1 MNAGGPAIVLVLA
14 AAAGL
19 VLLPGAPGSAE
30 LPAAPDSAEQ
40 AELIAPPPGAIE
52 SDNFVRSPDSV
63 ANPVPETGLLERV
76 YPQLTEQRRRLP
88 AFFADTQLQLHF
100 RSFYFNRENDDDTA
114 SEAWTLGGWVKYES
128 GWLLD
133 TFAIGAAYYTSL
145 PAYAPADRPGSLLL
159 TPGQGEIGVVAEAW
173 AALRYK
179 DYAIL
184 KGYRQLIDEGYVNPQ
199 DNRMLPNTFEALIL
213 SGQVGWAQYDVG
225 YIWDIKPRDSNDFI
239 SMSKQAGALG
249 KNEGL
254 LLTALALT
262 PIKDLSLYAANYNV
276 ANVFNTAFGKAEY
289 THKLS
294 EDLALQFGIQ
304 YTDQRSV
311 GDARLGNFSTWNIG
325 GGGRVLWRGLR
336 VGAAV
341 HKTSD
346 NASIRTP
353 YGTWP
358 GYLSLQVTEFD
369 RAGELALRR
378 GRQVR
383 LWGNAAPLP
392 DSGSERVH
400 DLCRGSGSSGPANGC
415 RVAGHA

>member
-1 MNAGGPAIVLVLA
+1 MLLVLV

-19 VLLPGAPGSAE
+19 ALLPAVPGSAE
-30 LPAAPDSAEQ
+30 PPAAPDSAEQ

-88 AFFADTQLQLHF
+88 AFFGDTQIQLHF

-114 SEAWTLGGWVKYES
+114 SEAWTLGGWVRYES

-184 KGYRQLIDEGYVNPQ
+184 RGYRQRIDEGYVNPQ
-199 DNRMLPNTFEALIL
+199 DNRMLPNTFEALML

-254 LLTALALT
+254 LLT
-262 PIKDLSLYAANYNV
+262 
-276 ANVFNTAFGKAEY
+276 G
-289 THKLS
+289 
-294 EDLALQFGIQ
+294 
-304 YTDQRSV
+304 
-311 GDARLGNFSTWNIG
+311 
-325 GGGRVLWRGLR
+325 
-336 VGAAV
+336 
-341 HKTSD
+341 
-346 NASIRTP
+346 
-353 YGTWP
+353 
-358 GYLSLQVTEFD
+358 
-369 RAGELALRR
+369 
-378 GRQVR
+378 
-383 LWGNAAPLP
+383 
-392 DSGSERVH
+392 
-400 DLCRGSGSSGPANGC
+400 
-415 RVAGHA
+415 